1 MNEQS
6 MAYLEAIVTQGNI
19 SRAAKALY
27 ISQPYLSKFVKTL
40 ETELGVELIDREQSP
55 MQLTY
60 AGERYLASMQR
71 IHQVYKEMEHEMM
84 AINELK
90 KGRLRIGSNSILGG
104 YMLYGVL
111 PKFMERYPG
120 IEIQLVEERVNE
132 LEKQI
137 VEGELDLAFNML
149 PIQNTQ
155 IDYVEIDTSP
165 IYLVVPKGHAL
176 YNPQLSEIGS
186 SPFTAS
192 QLAHEKFILLKQ
204 GLGLRRLT
212 DLFFADLK
220 IRPQAM
226 LETENIESGYRI
238 SSSTKTLTIIPQ
250 MILENN
256 QSIEANFYDIH
267 LSNSVVLMYNKYQAL
282 SEVSREF
289 IALAKRK

>member
-6 MAYLEAIVTQGNI
+6 MSYLDAIVTHGNI

-27 ISQPYLSKFVKTL
+27 ISQPYLSKFIKTL
-40 ETELGVELIDREQSP
+40 EVELGVELIDREQSP
-55 MQLTY
+55 MKLTY

-71 IHQVYKEMEHEMM
+71 IHQVYQEMEHEMM
-84 AINELK
+84 AINQLK

-132 LEKQI
+132 LEKQV

-149 PIQNTQ
+149 PIQNSQ

-176 YNPQLSEIGS
+176 YNAQLTKIGP

-192 QLAHEKFILLKQ
+192 QLEHEKFILLKQ

-256 QSIEANFYDIH
+256 RSIEANFYDIH
-267 LSNSVVLMYNKYQAL
+267 LTNSVVLMYNKYQAL
-282 SEVSREF
+282 SEVSKEF
-289 IALAKRK
+289 IALAKG